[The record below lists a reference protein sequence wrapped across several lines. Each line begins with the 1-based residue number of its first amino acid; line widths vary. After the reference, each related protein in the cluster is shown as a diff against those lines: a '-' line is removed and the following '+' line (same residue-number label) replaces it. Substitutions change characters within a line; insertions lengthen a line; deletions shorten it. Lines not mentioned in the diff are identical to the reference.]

1 MGTFKNQKD
10 KVVGSAKEKLGEIL
24 NKDELVDEGR
34 AQSEAAKEN
43 DERYKAR
50 VDELEDQQAEKEAKE
65 QDHGNAALVR
75 EVHDRIDVEQIKI
88 EHGKVYNHVRQ
99 HLSEER
105 HKNVVVCH
113 LHEFLRCLHLQFLT
127 QSISRYEEHE
137 QQQTARYEHCAE
149 VGVIVDPRV

>member
-65 QDHGNAALVR
+65 QDLT
-75 EVHDRIDVEQIKI
+75 Q
-88 EHGKVYNHVRQ
+88 
-99 HLSEER
+99 ER
-105 HKNVVVCH
+105 KKDDPTHKNTPLPEADH
-113 LHEFLRCLHLQFLT
+113 
-127 QSISRYEEHE
+127 ISE
-137 QQQTARYEHCAE
+137 QQKIDEQRMKHYTGIEE
-149 VGVIVDPRV
+149 KL

>member
-65 QDHGNAALVR
+65 QD
-75 EVHDRIDVEQIKI
+75 
-88 EHGKVYNHVRQ
+88 
-99 HLSEER
+99 
-105 HKNVVVCH
+105 
-113 LHEFLRCLHLQFLT
+113 LT
-127 QSISRYEEHE
+127 QERKKMIQHTKKHLYQNPIIFLNNKKSMNNE
-137 QQQTARYEHCAE
+137 
-149 VGVIVDPRV
+149 

>member
-34 AQSEAAKEN
+34 AQSEATKEN

-65 QDHGNAALVR
+65 QD
-75 EVHDRIDVEQIKI
+75 
-88 EHGKVYNHVRQ
+88 
-99 HLSEER
+99 
-105 HKNVVVCH
+105 
-113 LHEFLRCLHLQFLT
+113 LT
-127 QSISRYEEHE
+127 QERKKDDPTHKKTPLPEADHISE
-137 QQQTARYEHCAE
+137 QQKIDEQRMKHYTGIEE
-149 VGVIVDPRV
+149 KL

>member
-65 QDHGNAALVR
+65 QD
-75 EVHDRIDVEQIKI
+75 
-88 EHGKVYNHVRQ
+88 
-99 HLSEER
+99 
-105 HKNVVVCH
+105 
-113 LHEFLRCLHLQFLT
+113 LT
-127 QSISRYEEHE
+127 QERKKDDPTHKKTPLPEADHIPE
-137 QQQTARYEHCAE
+137 QQKIDEQRMKLYTGIEE
-149 VGVIVDPRV
+149 KL

>member
-50 VDELEDQQAEKEAKE
+50 VDEL
-65 QDHGNAALVR
+65 
-75 EVHDRIDVEQIKI
+75 
-88 EHGKVYNHVRQ
+88 
-99 HLSEER
+99 
-105 HKNVVVCH
+105 
-113 LHEFLRCLHLQFLT
+113 
-127 QSISRYEEHE
+127 
-137 QQQTARYEHCAE
+137 
-149 VGVIVDPRV
+149 

>member
-65 QDHGNAALVR
+65 QD
-75 EVHDRIDVEQIKI
+75 
-88 EHGKVYNHVRQ
+88 
-99 HLSEER
+99 
-105 HKNVVVCH
+105 
-113 LHEFLRCLHLQFLT
+113 LT
-127 QSISRYEEHE
+127 QEKTPLPESDHIPE
-137 QQQTARYEHCAE
+137 QQKIDEQRMKHYTGIEE
-149 VGVIVDPRV
+149 KL

>member
-65 QDHGNAALVR
+65 QD
-75 EVHDRIDVEQIKI
+75 
-88 EHGKVYNHVRQ
+88 
-99 HLSEER
+99 
-105 HKNVVVCH
+105 
-113 LHEFLRCLHLQFLT
+113 LT
-127 QSISRYEEHE
+127 QERKKDDPTHKKTPLPEADDISE
-137 QQQTARYEHCAE
+137 QQKIDELRMKHYTGIEE
-149 VGVIVDPRV
+149 KL